1 MLRRVL
7 VWELPVRLFHWATAL
22 SIFVLGITGYYI
34 GSPFVSVPGDPAQ
47 AYLMGWVR
55 AVHFIAA
62 FVLGIALLIRLY
74 WFFAGNRY
82 ANWREWV
89 PVSRERRAF
98 LWRQLKY
105 YLFLSRERPLYL
117 GHNPVAGLSYLIIG
131 LLIVIQGL
139 TGFALYA
146 EAFQD
151 GFWRALFGWLLVLF
165 KNQDLRLVH
174 HLAMWVFGA
183 FFIVH
188 LYMGILAEIEERN
201 GTLGSIFGGCKF
213 DKEEAEEPTA
223 GLDLGMREAAVVK
236 QGARTTQE

>member
-1 MLRRVL
+1 MRRVL

-22 SIFVLGITGYYI
+22 SIFVLGITGYYV

-47 AYLMGWVR
+47 AYLMGWMR
-55 AVHFIAA
+55 AVHFVAA
-62 FVLGIALLIRLY
+62 FVLGVALLIRLY

-89 PVSRERRAF
+89 PISRERRAF

-105 YLFLSRERPLYL
+105 YLFLGRERPHYL
-117 GHNPVAGLSYLIIG
+117 GHNPVAGLSYLVIG
-131 LLIVIQGL
+131 LLIGIQGL

-151 GFWRALFGWLLVLF
+151 GFWRALLGWLLVLF

-174 HLAMWVFGA
+174 HLAMWVLGA

-201 GTLGSIFGGCKF
+201 GTLRSIFSGCKF
-213 DKEEAEEPTA
+213 DREGAEEPPPA
-223 GLDLGMREAAVVK
+223 ALNFGVREAAVVK
-236 QGARTTQE
+236 QEACTTQE